1 MLLVTQTRVSLF
13 VAILLFCFMSRL
25 RISKEKSKQKKGTFI
40 VHSMESSFLPPTI
53 PHFKKRKT
61 PSPNDFTHT
70 PQIHKQTQPT
80 HTMFTQVAVLLVAL
94 CTVAHG
100 ETWDLSTACKESVVR
115 YAAKQTN
122 LATTMLVLLDTC
134 SPTSSEYN
142 ADTCAVDVPQSLL
155 LSLEC
160 EAEAITA
167 LVECKEAVVT
177 VQRQS
182 DVQQDG
188 VPVPELDVEH
198 TTDGQLPSD
207 KYAMDG
213 GVPVT
218 QLDGNGLMNLAE
230 LTNEFNSVVDQK
242 EAAIHELRA
251 TGDFEDTK
259 TVLLMQQ
266 MMNEWSFTVGLSSS
280 LTKTIADVLK
290 GIVQK
295 I

>member
-1 MLLVTQTRVSLF
+1 
-13 VAILLFCFMSRL
+13 
-25 RISKEKSKQKKGTFI
+25 
-40 VHSMESSFLPPTI
+40 MESSFLPPTI

-70 PQIHKQTQPT
+70 PQIHEQTQPT

-100 ETWDLSTACKESVVR
+100 ETWELSTACKESVVR
-115 YAAKQTN
+115 YAAKQTD
-122 LATTMLVLLDTC
+122 LATKMLVLLDTC

-142 ADTCAVDVPQSLL
+142 ADTCATDVPTTVL

-160 EAEAITA
+160 DAEIITA

-177 VQRQS
+177 VKRQS
-182 DVQQDG
+182 DVQQVDF
-188 VPVPELDVEH
+188 VDV
-198 TTDGQLPSD
+198 TG
-207 KYAMDG
+207 
-213 GVPVT
+213 
-218 QLDGNGLMNLAE
+218 LDGTGVLNLADVA
-230 LTNEFNSVVDQK
+230 NDFNNVVAEK
-242 EAAIHELRA
+242 EKAIQDLRA

-280 LTKTIADVLK
+280 LTKTISDVLK